1 MRTQE
6 GILLIQ
12 IKEEFLKLLEHQEN
26 DKEKVGKIK
35 NQKRNQIFTLM
46 LHKHHRI
53 PALQRIQPLSKTSR
67 KTPYKESQNV
77 WKLGR

>member
-26 DKEKVGKIK
+26 DKEKAGKIK
-35 NQKRNQIFTLM
+35 NQKRNQISL
-46 LHKHHRI
+46 
-53 PALQRIQPLSKTSR
+53 
-67 KTPYKESQNV
+67 
-77 WKLGR
+77 